1 VIFVQSRRVDIV
13 SKMLFVPAKAPR
25 RSPRQ
30 WIAVPV
36 RIHAG
41 ELRVDGVTI
50 NVSEHGMYLF
60 AAANFS
66 VGTPIE
72 IAYCAPSANKTVC
85 ACGIVRRRAVFL
97 YGIEFLN
104 DDTAPVEIPR
114 HIYEELSKTLG
125 FSCFSRFCDNL

>member
-1 VIFVQSRRVDIV
+1 MV

-36 RIHAG
+36 RIRAG

-50 NVSEHGMYLF
+50 NVSAHGMYLF
-60 AAANFS
+60 AAANLA
-66 VGTPIE
+66 VGIQIE
-72 IAYCAPSANKTVC
+72 IAYRPPRASKTVC

-97 YGIEFLN
+97 YGIEFLT

-114 HIYEELSKTLG
+114 YIYEELS
-125 FSCFSRFCDNL
+125 

>member
-1 VIFVQSRRVDIV
+1 MPVF
-13 SKMLFVPAKAPR
+13 PAKATR
-25 RSPRQ
+25 RSARQ

-60 AAANFS
+60 AAANLA
-66 VGTPIE
+66 VGTQIE
-72 IAYCAPSANKTVC
+72 ITYRPPRENNTIC

-97 YGIEFLN
+97 YGIEFLT
-104 DDTAPVEIPR
+104 DETAPVEIPR
-114 HIYEELSKTLG
+114 YIEQLS
-125 FSCFSRFCDNL
+125 